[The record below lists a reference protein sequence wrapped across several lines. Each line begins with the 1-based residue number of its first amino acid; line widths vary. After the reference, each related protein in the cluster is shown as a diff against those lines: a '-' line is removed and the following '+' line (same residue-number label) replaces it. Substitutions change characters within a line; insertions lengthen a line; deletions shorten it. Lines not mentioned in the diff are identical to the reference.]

1 MVCAST
7 VRDDVG
13 FGLPPVVSH
22 SGLAGRLA
30 CLFAVAVLL
39 CVSSAH
45 GQVIEEGGFPV
56 KGGGVSGE
64 SFSLFCPSRL
74 VVEAGESVL
83 LSCSAT
89 AVPEE
94 GVRYGWESVSG
105 EGLRLLSDAQAL
117 APLFAAP
124 LSGAGKEYAYRLTA
138 MAAGVYRTASLT
150 VTVEGVPGETVGAP
164 VVREECDSFT
174 IPDELG
180 EGCVEDKGP
189 TPFGFDPESEGGF
202 LFPEAPGLPD
212 RPSGPVRGDG
222 SVMQAP
228 PRLECPAA
236 IFLEELETGSIKC
249 RVFDASG
256 EEHLEYSWEP
266 VGSTTRDYLENP
278 RLIPEDSPTP
288 SVVAPEAPAY
298 ETLDDAR
305 SGGTSAV
312 YLYRLTATSRATGLS
327 SHSEVE
333 VFVSG
338 SRPGVYC
345 PLEVAVEEGETI
357 ALDCEGV
364 DPLSGRMDYDEDGAS
379 IAWEWEGL
387 WGASTALLDATDRS
401 SPLFT
406 APAGSAGEEYHYIA
420 SMTSQA
426 SGVSRAARRR
436 VTVRVTGEGEGRA
449 MADASALAYKGGAPV
464 VTCEDSEIYEATA
477 DFTLGCTV
485 ANPPSDATY
494 RWTARGGTS
503 GTSLLSATDIV
514 SPTFDVPHNIPGDEL
529 YDDTLEDDTYKEE
542 FKYRLTM
549 YSGNVGVDSA
559 DVDVTVLEKPDISN
573 IYCPNVRGNNSVPQS
588 PVGNVLSGGPGDS
601 FSLLYCTRDLPDSPV
616 GSDYTFA
623 WTVWGNTHETALSLL
638 SATDVISPY
647 FTIPD
652 VLADYCP
659 GTVTIAGRTSPACF
673 YTATISAE
681 NMDPHVADIF
691 VEVIMFQTIAVTCLE
706 PEPVYEGAPDFNLL
720 CYGTENGVVVR
731 EYAWSWS
738 PTTLLTPPPYD
749 TPRPTFNVPGD
760 VDEDTDY
767 EYRVTATSP
776 DAHAGSATVTVTVK
790 DTAGLPSAVTC
801 SDPDPVYE
809 GSENITLDCTVTN
822 KPTGA
827 IYSWTGTDIPNRL
840 SSTTVLRP
848 IFLVP
853 DDVDWRTIYYF
864 NVTMSAD
871 GVDDVTEEVTV
882 TVLNREALAVVCTDP
897 SPAVYEGTPD
907 ITLGCTASGAPVGS
921 TYEYVWTPRGDT
933 PDTALLSA
941 ADIAS
946 PVFYVPDEVDE
957 DETHQ
962 YALTASA
969 GNAGSAAA
977 EVTVTVLKRG
987 SLSVACADP
996 GAVYEGSADVA
1007 FDCTASGAPGGS
1019 DYEYAWAARG
1029 GTANT
1034 DLLSATDG
1042 STPTFLVPDE
1052 VDNDEIY
1059 EYRLTVSAGNAGSAT
1074 AEVTVT
1080 VLNRGALALACADPG
1095 AVYEGSADV
1104 AFDCTASGAP
1114 SGSSYAYSWRAGGAT
1129 ANTDLLSSTDGP
1141 TPTFL
1146 VPDEVDNDEIYEYRL
1161 TVSAGNAGSATA
1173 EVTVTVLNRGALA
1186 LACADPGAVYE
1197 GSADVAFDCSASGA
1211 PGGSS
1216 YSYAWRARGGTANT
1230 DLLSATDGPAP
1241 TFEVPD
1247 ALDETTTYEY
1257 LLTVS
1262 AANAEDAAAEV
1273 TITVLNRE
1281 ALRVACADPGAVYEG
1296 SADVAFDCTASGAPS
1311 GSSYAYSW
1319 RAGGATANTDLLSST
1334 DGPTPTF
1341 LVPDEVD
1348 NDEIY
1353 EYRLTVSAGNAGS
1366 ATAEVTVT
1374 VLNRGAL
1381 ALACADPG
1389 AVYEGSADVAFDCT
1403 ASGAPGGSSYSYAWR
1418 ARGGTANTDLL
1429 SATDGPAPTF
1439 EVPDALDETTTYEYL
1454 LTVSAANAEDAAAE
1468 VTITVLN
1475 REALRVACADPGA
1488 VYEGS
1493 ADVALDCTASGAPGG
1508 SSYEYAWTARGGTAD
1523 TDLLSATDGPA
1534 PTFLV
1539 LDEVDSDETYE
1550 YLLTVSAENAEDA
1563 SAEVTVTVLNREALG
1578 VACADPGSV
1587 YEGSEDITLDCSASG
1602 APAGST
1608 YDYVW
1613 AARDDTPDTALLIAG
1628 IDGPTPTFDVPDEVA
1643 ATTTY
1648 EYLLTVSA
1656 EHAESGS
1663 AEVTVTVLNK
1673 GALAVVCADP
1683 SPAYEGAADFD
1694 LDCSASGAPAGSGY
1708 DYVWTARGDTPDT
1721 ALLIAGIDGP
1731 APTFAVPDEVA
1742 ATTTYE
1748 YLLTVSAANAEDASA
1763 EVTVTVLNKEALALA
1778 CADPGSV
1785 YEGSEDITLDCSASG
1800 APEGSDY
1807 AYAWTAS
1814 GGTADTDLLSAT
1826 DIASPTF
1833 HVPDEVNGT
1842 TTYEYTLTVSAAN
1855 AEDASAEV
1863 TVTVLDK
1870 EALALACADP
1880 GPVYEGSEDVAFD
1893 CTASGAP
1900 GGSSYEYAWTARG
1913 GTADTDL
1920 LSATDIASPTFHVPE
1935 EVDATTTYEYTL
1947 TVSAANA
1954 EDAAAEV
1961 TVTVLNKEALAL
1973 ACADPGSVYEGSP
1986 DITLD
1991 CTASGAP
1998 GDDPDYAYAWT
2009 ARGGTPDTSLLSA
2022 PDISSPTF
2030 YVPDAVD
2037 VTTDYEYLLTVSAA
2051 NAEDASAEVTVT
2063 ILNKEAL
2070 GVACADPGSVYE
2082 GSADITLDCS
2092 ASGAPSGSAYTYAWT
2107 ARGGTADTD
2116 LLSATDIASPTFH
2129 VPEEVNGTTTY
2140 EYTLTVSAANA
2151 EDAAA
2156 EVTVTV
2162 LNKEALALAC
2172 AEPGSVYEGSPD
2184 ITLDCTASGAP
2195 GDDPVYTYAWTARGD
2210 TPDASLLSATDIS
2223 SPTFHVPDAVDVTTD
2238 YEYLLTVSAD
2248 NVESAT
2254 AEVTV
2259 TVLDKE
2265 ALALACM
2272 DPGSVYE
2279 GSADIAFDC
2288 SASGAPEGSDYE
2300 YAWMARGGTAET
2312 DLLSATDGPAP
2323 TFLVPDEVEED
2334 ETYEYLLT
2342 VSAANAEDASAEV
2355 TVTVLDKEALA
2366 LACMDPGSVYE
2377 GSEDIAFDCTAS
2389 GAPEGSDYEYA
2400 WTARG
2405 GTADTDL
2412 LSATDI
2418 ASPTFHVPE
2427 EVEDDETYEYL
2438 LTVSAANAEDAA
2450 AEVAVTVLDRAVVPP
2465 SGPVSP
2471 PLASSSSTR
2480 ESAHPSA
2487 LGVTVSVSPLRFGVQ
2502 SADTEASLDPM
2513 TDGIST
2519 RVSGPYHA
2527 GRMTLSPGSSEE
2539 VDENGEMDL
2548 SIELV
2553 SPVVLRRKGGVE
2565 ASSIVLAPLWSL
2577 SESCE
2582 QLSSQAIGSLYTETT
2597 LADGNCRLLR
2607 FGGELDLTDVL
2618 PGEYAG
2624 SLDVILRSGEN
2635 EETHSVE
2642 VDVTVIPA
2650 QRVITIGPGGVRFN
2664 TSREVPV
2671 ALTEEQN
2678 LSIYPDVAFMT
2689 EEQPHGAFEL
2699 SNPSLIPLE
2708 VTVSARFGYTEAT
2721 AAGREVVVEDTSGS
2735 HLGDLSS
2742 LVDIHPG
2749 VLVLMPGE
2757 KGLVRYGVQEGALA
2771 AMEEKGYAAFFDVAS
2786 EPRQYVRSDRM
2797 PEEVAGDRTARV
2809 TMRVPGV
2816 YVPAEGASQLRA
2828 TLLSVSFV
2836 GSPSA
2841 TFLVETEDRPFAGE
2855 VVAYDGEGRELGRRE
2870 TLVYTR
2876 SRVRIPLD
2884 RLPEEDT
2891 VFLRFV
2897 PRGSGR
2903 VPAPASV
2910 EWGAPR
2916 RDIGAAAKD
2925 RTATPETLAR
2935 KP

>member
-1 MVCAST
+1 MVRAST

-13 FGLPPVVSH
+13 FGLPPVISH

-39 CVSSAH
+39 CVSSAQ

-64 SFSLFCPSRL
+64 SFSLSCPPRL
-74 VVEAGESVL
+74 VVEAGESVA

-89 AVPEE
+89 DVPEE

-105 EGLRLLSDAQAL
+105 EGLRLLSASDEL
-117 APLFAAP
+117 SPLFAAP
-124 LSGAGKEYAYRLTA
+124 LSEAGEEYAYRLTA
-138 MAAGVYRTASLT
+138 MAAGVYRTAT
-150 VTVEGVPGETVGAP
+150 VTVTMEGVPGETIGAP
-164 VVREECDSFT
+164 IVREECDPFT
-174 IPDELG
+174 VPEGLG
-180 EGCVEDKGP
+180 EGCAEDKGP
-189 TPFGFDPESEGGF
+189 APFGFGSEAEGGF

-212 RPSGPVRGDG
+212 RPSGPVRGGG

-236 IFLEELETGSIKC
+236 IFLEELETGSIEC

-266 VGSTTRDYLENP
+266 AGNTTRDYLENP

-298 ETLDDAR
+298 ETLESFR
-305 SGGTSAV
+305 SVETTFR
-312 YLYRLTATSRATGLS
+312 YRYRLTATSRATGLS

-345 PLEVAVEEGETI
+345 PLEVAVEEGSTV

-379 IAWEWEGL
+379 IEWEWEGL

-406 APAGSAGEEYHYIA
+406 APPGSAGEAYHYIA

-426 SGVSRAARRR
+426 SGVSRTARRR
-436 VTVRVTGEGEGRA
+436 VTVTVVGGEGGQA
-449 MADASALAYKGGAPV
+449 SSDASALSRKGGAPV

-477 DFTLGCTV
+477 DFTLACTV
-485 ANPPSDATY
+485 TDEPAGAEY
-494 RWTARGGTS
+494 RWTGTDISNRLRGVDGLTPTFAVPGDIS
-503 GTSLLSATDIV
+503 EPGEANKDYEYTVTLSANGI
-514 SPTFDVPHNIPGDEL
+514 DVV
-529 YDDTLEDDTYKEE
+529 TAAVT
-542 FKYRLTM
+542 
-549 YSGNVGVDSA
+549 
-559 DVDVTVLEKPDISN
+559 VTVLEKPDI
-573 IYCPNVRGNNSVPQS
+573 YCARSTLRSAYAIPVPEGTTSYSMRGFRFC
-588 PVGNVLSGGPGDS
+588 SGDWAGA
-601 FSLLYCTRDLPDSPV
+601 PDSR
-616 GSDYTFA
+616 YMFR
-623 WTVWGNTHETALSLL
+623 WTSLGEPARLSFL
-638 SATDVISPY
+638 SATDIEFPVFHVPDVAPGYDPY
-647 FTIPD
+647 FRYGYH
-652 VLADYCP
+652 L
-659 GTVTIAGRTSPACF
+659 TV
-673 YTATISAE
+673 SAE
-681 NMDPHVADIF
+681 NADSYTGRIVF
-691 VEVIMFQTIAVTCLE
+691 TVFF
-706 PEPVYEGAPDFNLL
+706 PVLSVSCEKTYYE
-720 CYGTENGVVVR
+720 
-731 EYAWSWS
+731 
-738 PTTLLTPPPYD
+738 
-749 TPRPTFNVPGD
+749 
-760 VDEDTDY
+760 
-767 EYRVTATSP
+767 
-776 DAHAGSATVTVTVK
+776 
-790 DTAGLPSAVTC
+790 
-801 SDPDPVYE
+801 VYE
-809 GSENITLDCTVTN
+809 GSEDFPLACSVS
-822 KPTGA
+822 G
-827 IYSWTGTDIPNRL
+827 L
-840 SSTTVLRP
+840 SSGSGYEYAWTARGYTADMSLLSAADVASPVFYVPDELAYNTTYSYRLKVSAARARSKTVDVRVKVLDNPNIVVACPDSPYEVYEGSEDFDLECSASGAPEGSAYDYAWTAVRSRTNMALLSAADVASPTFRVPDEVAALGERHEYLLVASAQGADSGQKRVRVTVLDRALAVDCRRRSYEVHEGSEDIAFDCSASGDHSGTGYEYEWTSLGDTP
-848 IFLVP
+848 DTSLLSAAGIASPAFLVP
-853 DDVDWRTIYYF
+853 DAVEDDEQYAYRLTVRANAEDASVDVSVRVL
-864 NVTMSAD
+864 N
-871 GVDDVTEEVTV
+871 
-882 TVLNREALAVVCTDP
+882 LNREALAVVCADP
-897 SPAVYEGTPD
+897 GSVYEGTPD
-907 ITLGCTASGAPVGS
+907 IALDCAASGAPSGS
-921 TYEYVWTPRGDT
+921 
-933 PDTALLSA
+933 S
-941 ADIAS
+941 
-946 PVFYVPDEVDE
+946 
-957 DETHQ
+957 
-962 YALTASA
+962 YAYSWRA
-969 GNAGSAAA
+969 G
-977 EVTVTVLKRG
+977 
-987 SLSVACADP
+987 
-996 GAVYEGSADVA
+996 GA
-1007 FDCTASGAPGGS
+1007 
-1019 DYEYAWAARG
+1019 
-1029 GTANT
+1029 TANT

-1042 STPTFLVPDE
+1042 PTPTFLVPDE

-1114 SGSSYAYSWRAGGAT
+1114 GGS
-1129 ANTDLLSSTDGP
+1129 D
-1141 TPTFL
+1141 
-1146 VPDEVDNDEIYEYRL
+1146 YEY
-1161 TVSAGNAGSATA
+1161 
-1173 EVTVTVLNRGALA
+1173 
-1186 LACADPGAVYE
+1186 
-1197 GSADVAFDCSASGA
+1197 
-1211 PGGSS
+1211 
-1216 YSYAWRARGGTANT
+1216 AWAARGG
-1230 DLLSATDGPAP
+1230 
-1241 TFEVPD
+1241 
-1247 ALDETTTYEY
+1247 
-1257 LLTVS
+1257 
-1262 AANAEDAAAEV
+1262 
-1273 TITVLNRE
+1273 
-1281 ALRVACADPGAVYEG
+1281 
-1296 SADVAFDCTASGAPS
+1296 
-1311 GSSYAYSW
+1311 
-1319 RAGGATANTDLLSST
+1319 TANTDLLSST

-1418 ARGGTANTDLL
+1418 ARGGTSNTDLL

-1493 ADVALDCTASGAPGG
+1493 ADVAFDCTASGAPSGSSYAYSWRARGATANTDLLSATNGPTPTFLVPDEVDNDEIYEYRLTVSAGNAGSATAEVTVTVLNRGALALACADPGAVYEGSADVAFDCSASGAPGGSSYSYAWRARGGTSNTDLLSATDGPAPTFEVPDALDETTTYEYLLTVSAANAEDAAAEVTVTVLNSEALRVACADPGAVYEGSADVAFDCTASGAPGG

-1534 PTFLV
+1534 PTFEV
-1539 LDEVDSDETYE
+1539 PDALDETTTYE

-1578 VACADPGSV
+1578 VACANPGSV

-1628 IDGPTPTFDVPDEVA
+1628 IDGPTPTFAVPDEVA

-1673 GALAVVCADP
+1673 GALAVVCADPSPAYEGAADFDLDCSASGAPTGSGYAYVWTARGSTANTALLIAGTDGPAPTFSAPAALDATTTYEYLLTVSAEHAESGSAEVTVTVLNKGELAVVCADP

-1880 GPVYEGSEDVAFD
+1880 GSVYEGSEDITLD
-1893 CTASGAP
+1893 CSASGAP
-1900 GGSSYEYAWTARG
+1900 GNDPQYTYIWTARG
-1913 GTADTDL
+1913 DTPDASL
-1920 LSATDIASPTFHVPE
+1920 LSATDISSPAFYVPDA
-1935 EVDATTTYEYTL
+1935 VDVTTDYEYLL
-1947 TVSAANA
+1947 TVSATNA
-1954 EDAAAEV
+1954 EDASAEV

-1973 ACADPGSVYEGSP
+1973 ACADPGSVYEGSE
-1986 DITLD
+1986 DIAFD

-1998 GDDPDYAYAWT
+1998 GD
-2009 ARGGTPDTSLLSA
+2009 
-2022 PDISSPTF
+2022 SPQ
-2030 YVPDAVD
+2030 
-2037 VTTDYEYLLTVSAA
+2037 
-2051 NAEDASAEVTVT
+2051 
-2063 ILNKEAL
+2063 
-2070 GVACADPGSVYE
+2070 
-2082 GSADITLDCS
+2082 
-2092 ASGAPSGSAYTYAWT
+2092 YTY
-2107 ARGGTADTD
+2107 
-2116 LLSATDIASPTFH
+2116 
-2129 VPEEVNGTTTY
+2129 V
-2140 EYTLTVSAANA
+2140 
-2151 EDAAA
+2151 
-2156 EVTVTV
+2156 
-2162 LNKEALALAC
+2162 
-2172 AEPGSVYEGSPD
+2172 
-2184 ITLDCTASGAP
+2184 
-2195 GDDPVYTYAWTARGD
+2195 WTARGD
-2210 TPDASLLSATDIS
+2210 TPDASLLSAMDIF
-2223 SPTFHVPDAVDVTTD
+2223 SPTFHVPEEVDA
-2238 YEYLLTVSAD
+2238 
-2248 NVESAT
+2248 N
-2254 AEVTV
+2254 
-2259 TVLDKE
+2259 
-2265 ALALACM
+2265 
-2272 DPGSVYE
+2272 
-2279 GSADIAFDC
+2279 
-2288 SASGAPEGSDYE
+2288 
-2300 YAWMARGGTAET
+2300 
-2312 DLLSATDGPAP
+2312 
-2323 TFLVPDEVEED
+2323 

-2355 TVTVLDKEALA
+2355 TVTVLNKEALA
-2366 LACMDPGSVYE
+2366 LACADPGSVYE
-2377 GSEDIAFDCTAS
+2377 GSADFSFDCTAS

-2405 GTADTDL
+2405 DTQDTSL
-2412 LSATDI
+2412 LSATDGP
-2418 ASPTFHVPE
+2418 APTFAVPDDVSE
-2427 EVEDDETYEYL
+2427 DETYEYL
-2438 LTVSAANAEDAA
+2438 LTVSAVNAEDAA
-2450 AEVAVTVLDRAVVPP
+2450 AEVAVTVLDRSVAPP
-2465 SGPVSP
+2465 SDPVSP
-2471 PLASSSSTR
+2471 PLASSSTR
-2480 ESAHPSA
+2480 EPAQPSA
-2487 LGVTVSVSPLRFGVQ
+2487 PGVTASASPLRFGVQ
-2502 SADTEASLDPM
+2502 SADTQVSLDPM
-2513 TDGIST
+2513 TDQLST

-2539 VDENGEMDL
+2539 VDENGEMSL
-2548 SIELV
+2548 SIELA

-2565 ASSIVLAPLWSL
+2565 AALIVLAPLWSL

-2582 QLSSQAIGSLYTETT
+2582 QLSSQAIGGLYTETT
-2597 LADGNCRLLR
+2597 LADGDCRLLL
-2607 FGGELDLTDVL
+2607 FGGDLDLTDVL

-2624 SLDVILRSGEN
+2624 SLDVVLRSGEN

-2642 VDVTVIPA
+2642 VEVTVVPA
-2650 QRVITIGPGGVRFN
+2650 QRVITIGPGGVRFS

-2671 ALTEEQN
+2671 GLTEEQN
-2678 LSIYPDVAFMT
+2678 LSIYPDVAFLT
-2689 EEQPHGAFEL
+2689 EGKPHGAFEL

-2721 AAGREVVVEDTSGS
+2721 ADGREVVVEDTSGS

-2742 LVDIHPG
+2742 VVNIRPN
-2749 VLVLMPGE
+2749 VLVLQPGE
-2757 KGLVRYGVQEGALA
+2757 KGLVRYGVQEGALG
-2771 AMEEKGYAAFFDVAS
+2771 AMGEKGYAAFFDVAS

-2809 TMRVPGV
+2809 TMRIPGV
-2816 YVPAEGASQLRA
+2816 YVPREGASQLRA
-2828 TLLSVSFV
+2828 TLVSISYV
-2836 GSPSA
+2836 GSLSA

-2855 VVAYDGEGRELGRRE
+2855 VVAYDGDGRELGRRE
-2870 TLVYTR
+2870 ALVYTR

-2884 RLPEEDT
+2884 RMPEEGA
-2891 VFLRFV
+2891 VFLRFM

-2903 VPAPASV
+2903 VPEPAVV
-2910 EWGAPR
+2910 EWDAPR
-2916 RDIGAAAKD
+2916 RDIGGIGDKEQTPTSAAIAG
-2925 RTATPETLAR
+2925 

>member
-1 MVCAST
+1 MVRAST

-13 FGLPPVVSH
+13 LGLLPVVSH

-39 CVSSAH
+39 CVSSAQ

-64 SFSLFCPSRL
+64 SFSLSCPSRL
-74 VVEAGESVL
+74 VVEAGESVA

-89 AVPEE
+89 DVPEE
-94 GVRYGWESVSG
+94 GVRYGWESLSG
-105 EGLRLLSDAQAL
+105 EGFYLLSASDEL
-117 APLFAAP
+117 SPLFTAP
-124 LSGAGKEYAYRLTA
+124 LSGAGEEYAYRLTA
-138 MAAGVYRTASLT
+138 MAAGVYRTAT
-150 VTVEGVPGETVGAP
+150 VTVSVEGVPGETVGAP

-189 TPFGFDPESEGGF
+189 APFGFGSEGEGGF

-212 RPSGPVRGDG
+212 RPSGPVRGGG

-228 PRLECPAA
+228 PRLECPVA
-236 IFLEELETGSIKC
+236 IFLEELETGSIEC
-249 RVFDASG
+249 RIFDASG
-256 EEHLEYSWEP
+256 EEHLEYAWEP

-298 ETLDDAR
+298 ETLESFR
-305 SGGTSAV
+305 SVETTFR
-312 YLYRLTATSRATGLS
+312 YRYRLTATSRATGLS

-345 PLEVAVEEGETI
+345 PLEVAVEEGET
-357 ALDCEGV
+357 AQLDCEGV

-406 APAGSAGEEYHYIA
+406 APAGSAGEAYHYIA

-426 SGVSRAARRR
+426 SGVSRTARRR
-436 VTVRVTGEGEGRA
+436 VTVTVVGGEGGQA
-449 MADASALAYKGGAPV
+449 SSDASALSRKGGAPV
-464 VTCEDSEIYEATA
+464 VTCEDSEIYEATG
-477 DFTLGCTV
+477 DFTLDCTV
-485 ANPPSDATY
+485 TDEPAGAEY
-494 RWTARGGTS
+494 RWTGTDNSNRLRGVDGLTPTFAVPGDIS
-503 GTSLLSATDIV
+503 EPGEANKDYEYTVTLSANGI
-514 SPTFDVPHNIPGDEL
+514 DVV
-529 YDDTLEDDTYKEE
+529 TAAVT
-542 FKYRLTM
+542 
-549 YSGNVGVDSA
+549 
-559 DVDVTVLEKPDISN
+559 VTVLEKPDI
-573 IYCPNVRGNNSVPQS
+573 YCARSTLRSAYAIPVPEGTTSYSMRGFRFC
-588 PVGNVLSGGPGDS
+588 SGDWAGA
-601 FSLLYCTRDLPDSPV
+601 PDSR
-616 GSDYTFA
+616 YMFR
-623 WTVWGNTHETALSLL
+623 WTSLGEPARLSFL
-638 SATDVISPY
+638 SATDIEFPVFHVPDVAPGYDPY
-647 FTIPD
+647 FRYGYH
-652 VLADYCP
+652 L
-659 GTVTIAGRTSPACF
+659 TV
-673 YTATISAE
+673 SAE
-681 NMDPHVADIF
+681 NADSYTGRIVF
-691 VEVIMFQTIAVTCLE
+691 TVFF
-706 PEPVYEGAPDFNLL
+706 PVLSVSCEKTYYE
-720 CYGTENGVVVR
+720 
-731 EYAWSWS
+731 
-738 PTTLLTPPPYD
+738 
-749 TPRPTFNVPGD
+749 
-760 VDEDTDY
+760 
-767 EYRVTATSP
+767 
-776 DAHAGSATVTVTVK
+776 
-790 DTAGLPSAVTC
+790 
-801 SDPDPVYE
+801 VYE
-809 GSENITLDCTVTN
+809 GSEDFPLACSAS
-822 KPTGA
+822 G
-827 IYSWTGTDIPNRL
+827 L
-840 SSTTVLRP
+840 SSGSGYEYAWTARGYTADMSLLSAADVASPVFYVPDELAYNTTYSYRLKVSAARARSKTVDVRVKVLDNPNIVVACPDSPYEVYEGSEDFDLECSASGAPEGSAYDYAWTAVRSRTNMALLSAADVASPTFRVPDEVAALGERHEYLLVASAQGADSGQKRVRVTVLDRALAVDCRRRSYEVHEGSEDIAFDCSASGDHSGTGYEYEWTSLGDTP
-848 IFLVP
+848 DTSLLSAAGIASPAFLVP
-853 DDVDWRTIYYF
+853 DAVEDDEQYAYRLTVRANAEDASVDVSVRVL
-864 NVTMSAD
+864 N
-871 GVDDVTEEVTV
+871 
-882 TVLNREALAVVCTDP
+882 LNREALAVVCADP
-897 SPAVYEGTPD
+897 GSVYEGTPD
-907 ITLGCTASGAPVGS
+907 I
-921 TYEYVWTPRGDT
+921 
-933 PDTALLSA
+933 
-941 ADIAS
+941 
-946 PVFYVPDEVDE
+946 
-957 DETHQ
+957 
-962 YALTASA
+962 
-969 GNAGSAAA
+969 
-977 EVTVTVLKRG
+977 
-987 SLSVACADP
+987 
-996 GAVYEGSADVA
+996 
-1007 FDCTASGAPGGS
+1007 
-1019 DYEYAWAARG
+1019 
-1029 GTANT
+1029 
-1034 DLLSATDG
+1034 
-1042 STPTFLVPDE
+1042 
-1052 VDNDEIY
+1052 
-1059 EYRLTVSAGNAGSAT
+1059 
-1074 AEVTVT
+1074 
-1080 VLNRGALALACADPG
+1080 
-1095 AVYEGSADV
+1095 
-1104 AFDCTASGAP
+1104 
-1114 SGSSYAYSWRAGGAT
+1114 
-1129 ANTDLLSSTDGP
+1129 
-1141 TPTFL
+1141 
-1146 VPDEVDNDEIYEYRL
+1146 
-1161 TVSAGNAGSATA
+1161 
-1173 EVTVTVLNRGALA
+1173 
-1186 LACADPGAVYE
+1186 
-1197 GSADVAFDCSASGA
+1197 
-1211 PGGSS
+1211 
-1216 YSYAWRARGGTANT
+1216 
-1230 DLLSATDGPAP
+1230 
-1241 TFEVPD
+1241 
-1247 ALDETTTYEY
+1247 ALD
-1257 LLTVS
+1257 
-1262 AANAEDAAAEV
+1262 
-1273 TITVLNRE
+1273 
-1281 ALRVACADPGAVYEG
+1281 CA
-1296 SADVAFDCTASGAPS
+1296 ASGAPS

-1403 ASGAPGGSSYSYAWR
+1403 ASGAPGGSDYEYAWA
-1418 ARGGTANTDLL
+1418 ARGGTANTDLLSSTDGPTPTFLVPDEVDNDEIYEYRLTVSAGNAGSATAEVTVTVLNRGALALACADPGAVYEGSADVAFDCTASGAPGGSSYEYAWTARGGTADTDLL

-1493 ADVALDCTASGAPGG
+1493 ADVAFDCTASGAPGG

-1534 PTFLV
+1534 PTFEV
-1539 LDEVDSDETYE
+1539 PDALDETTTYEYLLTVSAANAEDAAAEVTITVLNREALRVACADPGAVYEGSADVAFDCSASGAPAGSTYDYVWAARDDTPDTALLIAGIDGPTPTFAVPDEVAATTTYE
-1550 YLLTVSAENAEDA
+1550 YLLTVSAEHAESG
-1563 SAEVTVTVLNREALG
+1563 SAEVTVTVLNKGALA
-1578 VACADPGSV
+1578 VVCADPSPA
-1587 YEGSEDITLDCSASG
+1587 YEGAADFDLDCSASG

-1628 IDGPTPTFDVPDEVA
+1628 IDGPTPTFAVPDEVA

-1673 GALAVVCADP
+1673 GALAVVCADPSPAYEGAADFALDCSASGAPTGSGYAYVWTARGSTANTALLSATDGPAPTFDVPDALDETTTYEYLLTVSAEHAESGSAEVTVTVLNKGELAVVCADPSPAYEGAADFDLDCSASGAPTGSGYAYVWTARGSTANTALLIAGTDGPAPTFSAPAALDATTTYEYLLTVSAEHAESGSAEVTVTVLNKGELAVVCADP

-1880 GPVYEGSEDVAFD
+1880 GPVYEGSEDITLD
-1893 CTASGAP
+1893 CSASGAP
-1900 GGSSYEYAWTARG
+1900 GNDPQYTYIWTARG
-1913 GTADTDL
+1913 DTPDASL
-1920 LSATDIASPTFHVPE
+1920 LSATDISSPAFYVPDA
-1935 EVDATTTYEYTL
+1935 VDVTTDYEYLL
-1947 TVSAANA
+1947 TVSATNA
-1954 EDAAAEV
+1954 EDASAEV

-1973 ACADPGSVYEGSP
+1973 ACADPGSVYEGSE
-1986 DITLD
+1986 DIAFD

-1998 GDDPDYAYAWT
+1998 GD
-2009 ARGGTPDTSLLSA
+2009 
-2022 PDISSPTF
+2022 SPQ
-2030 YVPDAVD
+2030 
-2037 VTTDYEYLLTVSAA
+2037 
-2051 NAEDASAEVTVT
+2051 
-2063 ILNKEAL
+2063 
-2070 GVACADPGSVYE
+2070 
-2082 GSADITLDCS
+2082 
-2092 ASGAPSGSAYTYAWT
+2092 YTY
-2107 ARGGTADTD
+2107 
-2116 LLSATDIASPTFH
+2116 
-2129 VPEEVNGTTTY
+2129 V
-2140 EYTLTVSAANA
+2140 
-2151 EDAAA
+2151 
-2156 EVTVTV
+2156 
-2162 LNKEALALAC
+2162 
-2172 AEPGSVYEGSPD
+2172 
-2184 ITLDCTASGAP
+2184 
-2195 GDDPVYTYAWTARGD
+2195 WTARGD
-2210 TPDASLLSATDIS
+2210 TPDASLLSAMDIF
-2223 SPTFHVPDAVDVTTD
+2223 SPTFHVPEEVDA
-2238 YEYLLTVSAD
+2238 
-2248 NVESAT
+2248 N
-2254 AEVTV
+2254 
-2259 TVLDKE
+2259 
-2265 ALALACM
+2265 
-2272 DPGSVYE
+2272 
-2279 GSADIAFDC
+2279 
-2288 SASGAPEGSDYE
+2288 
-2300 YAWMARGGTAET
+2300 
-2312 DLLSATDGPAP
+2312 
-2323 TFLVPDEVEED
+2323 

-2355 TVTVLDKEALA
+2355 TVTVLNKEALA
-2366 LACMDPGSVYE
+2366 LACADPGSVYE
-2377 GSEDIAFDCTAS
+2377 GSADFSFDCTAS

-2405 GTADTDL
+2405 DTQDTSL
-2412 LSATDI
+2412 LSATDGP
-2418 ASPTFHVPE
+2418 APTFAVPDDVSE
-2427 EVEDDETYEYL
+2427 DETYEYL

-2450 AEVAVTVLDRAVVPP
+2450 AEVAVTVLDRSVAPP
-2465 SGPVSP
+2465 SDPVSP
-2471 PLASSSSTR
+2471 PLASSSTR
-2480 ESAHPSA
+2480 EPAQPSA
-2487 LGVTVSVSPLRFGVQ
+2487 PGVTASASPLRFGVQ

-2513 TDGIST
+2513 TDQLST

-2527 GRMTLSPGSSEE
+2527 GRMTLSPGGSESL
-2539 VDENGEMDL
+2539 DENGEMSL
-2548 SIELV
+2548 SIELA

-2565 ASSIVLAPLWSL
+2565 AALIVLAPLWSL

-2582 QLSSQAIGSLYTETT
+2582 QLSSQAIGGLYTETT
-2597 LADGNCRLLR
+2597 LADGDCRLLL
-2607 FGGELDLTDVL
+2607 FGGDLDLTDVL

-2624 SLDVILRSGEN
+2624 SLDVVLRSGEN

-2642 VDVTVIPA
+2642 VEVTVVPA
-2650 QRVITIGPGGVRFN
+2650 QRVITIGPGGVRFS

-2671 ALTEEQN
+2671 GLTEEQN
-2678 LSIYPDVAFMT
+2678 LSIYPDVAFLT
-2689 EEQPHGAFEL
+2689 EGKPHGAFEL

-2721 AAGREVVVEDTSGS
+2721 ADGREVVVEDTSGS

-2742 LVDIHPG
+2742 VVNIRPN
-2749 VLVLMPGE
+2749 VLVLQPGE
-2757 KGLVRYGVQEGALA
+2757 KGLVRYGVQEGALG
-2771 AMEEKGYAAFFDVAS
+2771 AMGEKGYAAFFDVAS

-2809 TMRVPGV
+2809 TMRIPGV
-2816 YVPAEGASQLRA
+2816 YVPREGASQLRA
-2828 TLLSVSFV
+2828 TLVSISYV
-2836 GSPSA
+2836 GSLSA

-2855 VVAYDGEGRELGRRE
+2855 VVAYDGDGRELGRRE
-2870 TLVYTR
+2870 ALVYTR

-2884 RLPEEDT
+2884 RMPEEGA
-2891 VFLRFV
+2891 VFLRFM

-2903 VPAPASV
+2903 VPEPAVV
-2910 EWGAPR
+2910 EWDAPR
-2916 RDIGAAAKD
+2916 RDIGGIGDKEQTPTSAAIAG
-2925 RTATPETLAR
+2925 